1 MLRELERSGLLR
13 DPEMASQTKPLSDTD
28 SDVISELVAAY
39 DESLRITVDE
49 TVSRET
55 AHTVIDLANIAEV
68 IISVV
73 FSCNMQVPLNQNVLF
88 PLSLNNTCIWRPVV
102 ADMIVAG
109 VSCLHIVMCVC
120 VMCWCG
126 YGTSKFITCH

>member
-1 MLRELERSGLLR
+1 MLRELERSGFLR

-73 FSCNMQVPLNQNVLF
+73 FSCCMQGTVEAKCAVPTIAQHMYLA
-88 PLSLNNTCIWRPVV
+88 PCCR
-102 ADMIVAG
+102 
-109 VSCLHIVMCVC
+109 
-120 VMCWCG
+120 
-126 YGTSKFITCH
+126 